1 MSEKPKKKAAGK
13 KPAKPSLLS
22 RVGNAWRGARSTF
35 ADLSRGLKSPDRPTR
50 RMSFLFYL
58 SAIGTVIV
66 LGYFLT
72 HFYGIWSDQAGERV
86 NEQQENLSRLVER
99 QREAA
104 HSRFSMLDL
113 GKFIIELKPD
123 KGSRARAMNIG
134 ELEITIECDGKT
146 TCDRVNAEL
155 TRARDMVS
163 TMLLATDR
171 QELLS
176 PEGKRRLKRDILERL
191 NTWLYGVGQVKEVY
205 FTRMLLN

>member
-1 MSEKPKKKAAGK
+1 MSEKPKKKQGGK
-13 KPAKPSLLS
+13 SEARPSLGS
-22 RVGNAWRGARSTF
+22 RVIQKWRNARTTLRE
-35 ADLSRGLKSPDRPTR
+35 LSRGLISPDQPTR
-50 RMSFLFYL
+50 RMAVLFYL
-58 SAIGTVIV
+58 SLIGSLLV
-66 LGYFLT
+66 LIYFLI
-72 HFYGIWSDQAGERV
+72 HFYGIWSERAGERV

-104 HSRFSMLDL
+104 HSRFSTLDL

-123 KGSRARAMNIG
+123 KGARARAMNIG
-134 ELEITIECDGKT
+134 EIEITIECDGKV
-146 TCDRVNAEL
+146 TCDRVSAEL

-163 TMLLATDR
+163 TILLATER

-176 PEGKRRLKRDILERL
+176 PDGKRRLKRDILERL